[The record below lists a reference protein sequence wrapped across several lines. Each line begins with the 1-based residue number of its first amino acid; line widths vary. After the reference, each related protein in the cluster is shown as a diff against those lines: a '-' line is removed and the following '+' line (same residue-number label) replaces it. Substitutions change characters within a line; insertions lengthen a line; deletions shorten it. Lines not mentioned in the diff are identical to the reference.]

1 MKQIYYGYSYRHS
14 VEEMAKTRR
23 CRELVEKDNLSDT
36 EKRALQAK
44 MMSTLNTMRKTA

>member
-1 MKQIYYGYSYRHS
+1 MKEIYYGYSYKHS

-23 CRELVEKDNLSDT
+23 CREIIEKDNLSDM

-44 MMSTLNTMRKTA
+44 MLATLNAMRKTA